1 MKYIHVQFTCDPDTE
16 TVKDVLAATL
26 ADIGF
31 ETFVQ
36 FQGGLDAYLPA
47 SLFIVPKLKETLAE
61 FPLQAQISWEHHELE
76 DKNWNEEWERH
87 YFQPIVIGDQCCI
100 HSSFHLPQ
108 KAYPYQIT
116 IDPKMAFGTGHHP
129 TTGLILN
136 EILSMELQNKTIL
149 DMGCGTAVL
158 GILASMK
165 GAASVTAIDI
175 DEWACNNAREN
186 VRLNGMNNINVQLGG
201 AELLGDQSFDVIFA
215 NINRNILLRDMAL
228 YDKVLNKGGLI
239 IMSGFYQDDIPAIRA
254 GGEAVKWSY
263 HSFNELNQW
272 VAVTFHKAKE

>member
-1 MKYIHVQFTCDPDTE
+1 MKYIHVQFTCNPTTE
-16 TVKDVLAATL
+16 MVKDELAATL

-47 SLFIVPKLKETLAE
+47 SLFDVSKLKETLAE

-129 TTGLILN
+129 TTGLILS
-136 EILSMELQNKTIL
+136 EILSMDLQDKTVL

-175 DEWACNNAREN
+175 DEWACKNAREN
-186 VRLNGMNNINVQLGG
+186 IRLNGMSNINVLLGG
-201 AELLGDQSFDVIFA
+201 AELLEDQSFDVIFA

-228 YDKVLNKGGLI
+228 YDKAAFGRLRTVEKLCFSTEQPLL
-239 IMSGFYQDDIPAIRA
+239 A
-254 GGEAVKWSY
+254 
-263 HSFNELNQW
+263 
-272 VAVTFHKAKE
+272 